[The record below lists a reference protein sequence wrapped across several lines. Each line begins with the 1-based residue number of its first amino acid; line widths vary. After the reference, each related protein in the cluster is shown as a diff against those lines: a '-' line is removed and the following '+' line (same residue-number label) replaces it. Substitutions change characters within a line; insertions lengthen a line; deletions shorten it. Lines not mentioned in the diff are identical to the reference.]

1 MDSSVEEARAKLA
14 QRFGKVQL
22 GGKGTVHAHSI
33 WDRQRLQLPA
43 LLWISILCK
52 ARDLT
57 VFLFLILGT
66 QRRPQKKTPHN

>member
-57 VFLFLILGT
+57 VFFVFDIRYPET
-66 QRRPQKKTPHN
+66 SSEEDPS